1 VSPALPQP
9 SCSEAPSPAGE
20 LPAHRQFERGAFWR
34 HVSAYREVSEET
46 FLDPAWQARH
56 TVTRVDRL
64 RATLE
69 GRVPERFFEDVAG
82 GLRRSPMGLRV
93 TPYVLSL
100 VNWDEPY
107 SDPIRRQFIPLG
119 SQLLPDHPLL
129 GLDSLAERAD
139 SAAPGLTHR
148 YPDRALF
155 LALNTCPV
163 YCRFCTR
170 SYAVGADTA
179 EVSKVRFPPDPA
191 RWSEALRFIR
201 DCQEIEDV
209 VVSGG
214 DVYHLRAAQLQELGD
229 ALLDIEHVRRV
240 RFATKGPAV
249 MPQKILRDRAW
260 TDALCRLVDLGRARH
275 REVAVHTHFNHP
287 REATGITQD
296 ALDLLFERGVPVR
309 NQCVLLRGV
318 NDTPAVL
325 ELLCRK
331 LSVLNVQPYYVFQHD
346 QVRGVEDLRTALE
359 TARTLEKQIRGTTAG
374 FRTPAFMVDVSGGGG
389 KRDVHSFEHYD
400 RETGISVFTSPG
412 VKPGRSFFHFDPL
425 DLLPEDGR
433 RRWADPANHAE
444 MLAQAMERARQG
456 GL

>member
-1 VSPALPQP
+1 
-9 SCSEAPSPAGE
+9 
-20 LPAHRQFERGAFWR
+20 
-34 HVSAYREVSEET
+34 
-46 FLDPAWQARH
+46 
-56 TVTRVDRL
+56 
-64 RATLE
+64 
-69 GRVPERFFEDVAG
+69 
-82 GLRRSPMGLRV
+82 
-93 TPYVLSL
+93 
-100 VNWDEPY
+100 
-107 SDPIRRQFIPLG
+107 
-119 SQLLPDHPLL
+119 
-129 GLDSLAERAD
+129 
-139 SAAPGLTHR
+139 
-148 YPDRALF
+148 
-155 LALNTCPV
+155 
-163 YCRFCTR
+163 
-170 SYAVGADTA
+170 
-179 EVSKVRFPPDPA
+179 
-191 RWSEALRFIR
+191 
-201 DCQEIEDV
+201 
-209 VVSGG
+209 
-214 DVYHLRAAQLQELGD
+214 
-229 ALLDIEHVRRV
+229 
-240 RFATKGPAV
+240 
-249 MPQKILRDRAW
+249 
-260 TDALCRLVDLGRARH
+260 
-275 REVAVHTHFNHP
+275 VAVHTHFNHP